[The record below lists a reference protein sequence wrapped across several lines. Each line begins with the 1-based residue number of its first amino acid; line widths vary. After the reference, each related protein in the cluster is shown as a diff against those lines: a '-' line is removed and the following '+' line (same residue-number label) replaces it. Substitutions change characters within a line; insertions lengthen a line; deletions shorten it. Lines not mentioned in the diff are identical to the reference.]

1 MCFSGKKRLPS
12 EWCLCVGN
20 EYKHAEDEQIASKGT
35 HRKKKHKGSDC
46 ENQKFICSH
55 AQQWKSHG
63 DRTERL
69 VEKGIRLVCKVLQL
83 RDQKNSN

>member
-35 HRKKKHKGSDC
+35 HRKKSIREVIAKIKNLFVRMHNNGSHMEIELKDSWKKGFD
-46 ENQKFICSH
+46 
-55 AQQWKSHG
+55 
-63 DRTERL
+63 
-69 VEKGIRLVCKVLQL
+69 
-83 RDQKNSN
+83 